1 MRNEEWKHDELILV
15 LIMKDVPGT
24 HIYLNLHFSQELL
37 QYTVYVN
44 NNMWVLE
51 TKF

>member
-1 MRNEEWKHDELILV
+1 MHNELILV
-15 LIMKDVPGT
+15 LIMKYIPGT
-24 HIYLNLHFSQELL
+24 HIHLCLHFPQELM

-51 TKF
+51 TL